1 MEFELDILTAGPRHT
16 TRTNTTVFPS
26 RSSQFSISTWN
37 VLFKKP
43 ENSPLLFSLSF
54 SLFLP
59 ADLLIR
65 KIFIKTSFRDDKR
78 AKSSSSSSRYIL
90 RRNAKLR
97 RRYFNA
103 RYHVFLLPLFHSLP
117 CASSFPLSLSLSPL
131 PLFSRVSSYHSF
143 RTTGKLKGGDC
154 SSTKLYYTNFTRK
167 ASTSLS

>member
-117 CASSFPLSLSLSPL
+117 CASSFPLSLSLSASSF
-131 PLFSRVSSYHSF
+131 FSSFVVSLVSYHWQVK
-143 RTTGKLKGGDC
+143 RRRL
-154 SSTKLYYTNFTRK
+154 
-167 ASTSLS
+167 